1 LYTLPN
7 VPDCVGNVASGGVTV
22 MFGFLEFL
30 NRNARVAV
38 VVGVALGAI
47 GAAASIGWI
56 TAPI

>member
-1 LYTLPN
+1 
-7 VPDCVGNVASGGVTV
+7 

-38 VVGVALGAI
+38 VVGVVLGAVS
-47 GAAASIGWI
+47 AASAFGWL

>member
-1 LYTLPN
+1 
-7 VPDCVGNVASGGVTV
+7 

-38 VVGVALGAI
+38 VIAVALGAV

>member
-1 LYTLPN
+1 MRRP
-7 VPDCVGNVASGGVTV
+7 GGVLL

-38 VVGVALGAI
+38 VVGVVLGAV
-47 GAAASIGWI
+47 GAAGAFGWM

>member
-1 LYTLPN
+1 MRRPGEYM
-7 VPDCVGNVASGGVTV
+7 A

-38 VVGVALGAI
+38 VIGVVLGAV
-47 GAAASIGWI
+47 GAAGAFGWL

>member
-1 LYTLPN
+1 MGRPGE
-7 VPDCVGNVASGGVTV
+7 CMA

-38 VVGVALGAI
+38 VVAVVLGAV
-47 GAAASIGWI
+47 GAAASFGWL